1 MADDKKKDENEDGKK
16 KKKGLPAIV
25 MIAIGAIAGGAGVV
39 FAVPPKTVVKEAPPR
54 VFEDVF
60 ITHPDVI
67 KKEFNPRQ
75 RAGKGVARVSF
86 KFVYKVH
93 QERGTDAVQKAA
105 FELIKENWDKANSTA
120 LELFRSRSIAEFN
133 SDNGTALLKHDLME
147 GLNKTFFAGENPV
160 AQVTDVM
167 WIDWLMQ

>member
-1 MADDKKKDENEDGKK
+1 MADEKKKEENEEGK

-25 MIAIGAIAGGAGVV
+25 MIAIGAVVGGAGVV
-39 FAVPPKTVVKEAPPR
+39 FAIPPKTVVEQAPPP

-75 RAGKGVARVSF
+75 RTGKGVARVSF
-86 KFVYKVH
+86 KFIYKVH
-93 QERGTDAVQKAA
+93 QDVTKHDMQDAA
-105 FELIKENWDKANSTA
+105 FELIKKNWDMANSA
-120 LELFRSRSIAEFN
+120 SLELLRSRSIKEFG
-133 SDNGTALLKHDLME
+133 SESGSAILKHDLIE
-147 GLNKTFFAGENPV
+147 RLNGAFFPDEHPV

-167 WIDWLMQ
+167 WVDWLMQ

>member
-1 MADDKKKDENEDGKK
+1 MADERKKEDSEEG

-25 MIAIGAIAGGAGVV
+25 MIAIGAVVGGAGVV
-39 FAVPPKTVVKEAPPR
+39 FGVPPKTVVLEAPPL

-75 RAGKGVARVSF
+75 RSGKGVARVSF
-86 KFVYKVH
+86 KFVYRVH
-93 QERGTDAVQKAA
+93 QAVNTHDVQDAA
-105 FELIKENWDKANSTA
+105 FEQIKKNWDKANSAA
-120 LELFRSRSIAEFN
+120 LGLFRSRSIQEL
-133 SDNGTALLKHDLME
+133 SSESGTAILKHDLME
-147 GLNKTFFAGENPV
+147 GLNEAFFDGEPPV
-160 AQVTDVM
+160 AQITDVM